1 MPTLSTIQSI
11 SINLIVSILIIFLGL
26 IFGRFLGN
34 LTKRILSEL
43 EADRLIKKH
52 VSLELKAENV
62 LGNLVK
68 YVSYIIAV
76 VIALNQLGITGI
88 VLISVLFLAAIIAA
102 GILLFDIRDFSHNLI
117 AGLFSKKRKLLKI
130 DQEISISN
138 VKGKIIDI
146 SITEI
151 KVKTKNEDIITIPSS
166 LL

>member
-34 LTKRILSEL
+34 LTKKILSEL

-52 VSLELKAENV
+52 ISLELKAENV

-68 YVSYIIAV
+68 YASYIVAII
-76 VIALNQLGITGI
+76 IALNQLGITGI
-88 VLISVLFLAAIIAA
+88 VLIAVLFLAVIIAA

-117 AGLFSKKRKLLKI
+117 VGLFSKKRKLLKI

-138 VKGKIIDI
+138 VKGKIVDI

-151 KVKTKNEDIITIPSS
+151 KVKTKNEDIIIIPSS

>member
-1 MPTLSTIQSI
+1 MPAFSTIQSI
-11 SINLIVSILIIFLGL
+11 TINLIVSILIIFLGL

-34 LTKRILSEL
+34 LTKKILSEL

-52 VSLELKAENV
+52 ISLELKAENV

-68 YVSYIIAV
+68 YASYIIAII
-76 VIALNQLGITGI
+76 IALNQLGITGI
-88 VLISVLFLAAIIAA
+88 VLIIVLFLVAIIAL
-102 GILLFDIRDFSHNLI
+102 GIILFDLRDFSHNFMV
-117 AGLFSKKRKLLKI
+117 GLFSKKRKLLKK
-130 DQEISISN
+130 DQEISISS
-138 VKGKIIDI
+138 VKGKIVEI

>member
-52 VSLELKAENV
+52 SPLELKAENV

-68 YVSYIIAV
+68 YASYIIAII
-76 VIALNQLGITGI
+76 IALNQLGITGI
-88 VLISVLFLAAIIAA
+88 VLIAVLFLAAIIAA

-117 AGLFSKKRKLLKI
+117 VGLFSKKRKMLQVG
-130 DQEISISN
+130 QEISTSS
-138 VKGKIIDI
+138 VKGRIIDI

-151 KVKTKNEDIITIPSS
+151 KVKTKNEVIITIPSS

>member
-52 VSLELKAENV
+52 SPLELKAENV

-68 YVSYIIAV
+68 YASYIIAII
-76 VIALNQLGITGI
+76 IALNQLGITGI
-88 VLISVLFLAAIIAA
+88 VLIAVLFLAAIIAA

-117 AGLFSKKRKLLKI
+117 VGLFSKKRKMLQV

-138 VKGKIIDI
+138 VKGKIVDI

-151 KVKTKNEDIITIPSS
+151 KVKTKNEDIII
-166 LL
+166 

>member
-52 VSLELKAENV
+52 SPLELKAENV

-68 YVSYIIAV
+68 YASYIIAII
-76 VIALNQLGITGI
+76 IALNQLGITGI
-88 VLISVLFLAAIIAA
+88 VLIAVLFLAAIIAA

-117 AGLFSKKRKLLKI
+117 VGLFSKKRKMLQV
-130 DQEISISN
+130 DQEISTSS
-138 VKGKIIDI
+138 VKGRIIDI

-151 KVKTKNEDIITIPSS
+151 KVKTKDEDIITIPSS